1 MEGVLQRVGANAIQR
16 SCLVDNNYNKSW
28 RKQKEG
34 ELEKQAWKLPSV
46 DAEYQNATHT
56 LVKRKSIHTSIE
68 VRWELTL
75 DVNSS
80 NVWGIISQ
88 AVVRYT
94 SVVAAVCSFHI
105 WYDQLPVIYWKPDP
119 GIVV

>member
-16 SCLVDNNYNKSW
+16 SCLLDNNCNKSW

-56 LVKRKSIHTSIE
+56 LVKRK
-68 VRWELTL
+68 
-75 DVNSS
+75 
-80 NVWGIISQ
+80 
-88 AVVRYT
+88 
-94 SVVAAVCSFHI
+94 
-105 WYDQLPVIYWKPDP
+105 
-119 GIVV
+119 